1 MYIIEKNQKRKHTVP
16 CVPVS
21 KISGYNNM
29 GLLLTKP
36 KKNTN
41 TVPNFASLK
50 KIKTPKKSPRKKITN
65 GTVKMNT
72 PQSQKNKNREKFL
85 HGGRTPQKQLKF

>member
-1 MYIIEKNQKRKHTVP
+1 MYILKKNQKRKHTVP

-21 KISGYNNM
+21 KISGYNSM

-41 TVPNFASLK
+41 TVPNFATLK